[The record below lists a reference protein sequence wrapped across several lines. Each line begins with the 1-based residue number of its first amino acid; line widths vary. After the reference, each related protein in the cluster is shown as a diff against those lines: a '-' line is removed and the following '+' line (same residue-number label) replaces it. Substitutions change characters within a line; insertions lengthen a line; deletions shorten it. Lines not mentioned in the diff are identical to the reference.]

1 MAYNLITKETRE
13 KSRIAQIDSLINRG
27 YKKVIYKTLT
37 FLYKEETTG
46 YYLQC
51 FKDGAA
57 HPLFNYRYKDGENMF
72 MAIEKAQEQ
81 HDRREAWKIEQ
92 KKDDKLRAE
101 QIEAKAAAG
110 EIVQASTAKSTN
122 LLKKML
128 KEKFNINATVRS
140 EKYSMGCSLNVEYTL
155 GIEQKEVENILNQ
168 LQYGRFDGMTD
179 CSYSVH
185 SAPLIYDGYKL
196 EEFKH
201 VFVRQNWSDEFN
213 LKLIQFWLSKMKYG
227 EIEAPKT
234 VQEMHANNPK
244 VWEYEQGSSS
254 TSNFFYRR
262 FKVSNFAT
270 QDETKV
276 NLIDC
281 KSSERSNGEI
291 YFIYEVDGVQY
302 NTEDVPTFDDPQPTD
317 KTTQPK
323 PSAVETKDGEV
334 KIIAYSE
341 KAIAVV
347 GSGTKL
353 IKDTL
358 KSLGGSFNFRLS
370 CGAGWIF
377 PKSKLQEVTSALKAE
392 AEKRK
397 QAHQGL
403 QEEVETTLNWLA
415 ETDVKIFGNV
425 SPSVIEAAK
434 VQNVS
439 LTLLN

>member
-1 MAYNLITKETRE
+1 MGYSTKAGRE
-13 KSRIAQIDSLINRG
+13 KSRLAQIESLINRQ
-27 YKKVIYKTLT
+27 YKKVIYKELT
-37 FLYKEETTG
+37 FLYKEETSG
-46 YYLQC
+46 YYLKC

-72 MAIEKAQEQ
+72 RAIEKAQEQ
-81 HDRREAWKIEQ
+81 HDRRKAWKDEQ

-110 EIVQASTAKSTN
+110 EIVQASTAKSTT

-128 KEKFNINATVRS
+128 REKFNINATVRS
-140 EKYSMGCSLNVEYTL
+140 EKYSMGCSLNVEYNL
-155 GIEQKEVENILNQ
+155 GIEQKEVEKILNQ

-201 VFVRQNWSDEFN
+201 VFVRQTWSDEFN

-227 EIEAPKT
+227 EIQAPAT
-234 VQEMHANNPK
+234 VTEMHANNPK
-244 VWEYEQGSSS
+244 VWEYEQGSGSI
-254 TSNFFYRR
+254 SNFFYRR

-281 KSSERSNGEI
+281 KSSENSNGEI
-291 YFIYEVDGVQY
+291 YFVYEVDGVQY
-302 NTEDVPTFDDPQPTD
+302 NTENVPTFDAPQQIAKPEALE
-317 KTTQPK
+317 TQ
-323 PSAVETKDGEV
+323 EGEV

-341 KAIAVV
+341 KAIAVI

-358 KSLGGSFNFRLS
+358 KGLGGSFNFRLS

-377 PKSKLQEVTSALKAE
+377 PKSKLQEVTAALKAE

-403 QEEVETTLNWLA
+403 QQEVETTLNWLA
-415 ETDVKIFGNV
+415 QTDVKIFGNV
-425 SPSVIEAAK
+425 SSSVIEAAK

-439 LTLLN
+439 LTLVN